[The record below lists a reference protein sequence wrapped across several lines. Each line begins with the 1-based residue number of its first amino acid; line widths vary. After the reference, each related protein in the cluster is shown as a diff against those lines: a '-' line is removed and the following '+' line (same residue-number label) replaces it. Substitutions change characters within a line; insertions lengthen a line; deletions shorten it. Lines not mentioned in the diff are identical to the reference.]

1 MERLIDH
8 LIRNGLEESLL
19 SKSQHAYWKGRSTE
33 TALHTIV
40 RCLEDGIN
48 RKEYTLVAFL
58 DIEGA
63 FNNVKADA
71 IISSLRRHN
80 IDPGISTWIENMLL
94 GRVVSSE
101 LVGSSITRQ
110 VKRGT
115 PQGGVL
121 SPLLWLLVVDEILV
135 KLERKGVT
143 VIAYAD
149 DIAILVT
156 GKFLDTLSEL
166 IESALSFH

>member
-1 MERLIDH
+1 MVFIQKAGKSSHSTAKDYRPISLSSFLLKTMERLIDH
-8 LIRNGLEESLL
+8 FIRNGLEESLL

-33 TALHTIV
+33 TTLHTIV
-40 RCLEDGIN
+40 RCLEDDIN

-71 IISSLRRHN
+71 IISSLRRHD

-115 PQGGVL
+115 PPF
-121 SPLLWLLVVDEILV
+121 S
-135 KLERKGVT
+135 
-143 VIAYAD
+143 
-149 DIAILVT
+149 
-156 GKFLDTLSEL
+156 S
-166 IESALSFH
+166 